1 MYTKIFLFLQ
11 KSRLESI
18 YLELIMIVYTVLLDV
33 KYSFEHRDVSFI
45 SRWRTAL
52 PWFVKYDV
60 RR

>member
-45 SRWRTAL
+45 SRWLTAL
-52 PWFVKYDV
+52 PWLQYDV